1 MCKIVVFITLVLM
14 LALLLTACSNPST
27 PTTYERIV
35 IDTYSPNGALFGPTY
50 LDLFDSDGDPDS
62 GDDFWVGDD
71 AGDVIASDDNSH
83 PTYTN
88 MARIDYTGG
97 LTSGTYYIRVRGDSK
112 TINDFYAI
120 RVLSLNIGDGLP
132 SYNFPGLD
140 DRPDSYEDDD
150 DPASNWIPLK
160 YIDIQLGDA
169 NALSRSIDN
178 LSATPADADVD
189 WFKLVLP

>member
-1 MCKIVVFITLVLM
+1 MGKIAGSISSVLM
-14 LALLLTACSNPST
+14 LALLLVACSNPST
-27 PTTYERIV
+27 PITYERIV
-35 IDTYSPNGALFGPTY
+35 IDTYSPNGSIFGPTH
-50 LDLFDSDGDPDS
+50 LELFDSNGDPDS
-62 GDDFWVGDD
+62 GDDFWAGDD

-83 PTYTN
+83 PTYTD

-112 TINDFYAI
+112 TINEFYAI
-120 RVLSLNIGDGLP
+120 RVLSLTIAESVPVHVNIAFD
-132 SYNFPGLD
+132 FK
-140 DRPDSYEDDD
+140 PDSYEDDD

-160 YIDIQLGDA
+160 YIDIDLGDA

-178 LSATPADADVD
+178 ASANPADADVD